1 MRGFYEPIPA
11 GGSCVYRDEQDASR
25 KLQHTE
31 ASENVSVGQ
40 DTSTAPLNEAME
52 LRRERT
58 GCQDIE
64 RSENEG
70 MIGGQT

>member
-1 MRGFYEPIPA
+1 M
-11 GGSCVYRDEQDASR
+11 
-25 KLQHTE
+25 LQHTE

-40 DTSTAPLNEAME
+40 DASTTPLNEAME

-58 GCQDIE
+58 GRQDIE

>member
-1 MRGFYEPIPA
+1 M
-11 GGSCVYRDEQDASR
+11 
-25 KLQHTE
+25 LQHTE

-40 DTSTAPLNEAME
+40 DISTAPLNEAME